1 MPEIT
6 RIRTI
11 SKQTHLNRVPLE
23 TDIIQAPH
31 PCKQQMNSTV
41 LIAIPATGHP
51 GRMGHFWTAC
61 HESRYGCFHQRQNL
75 NPDAPVQTT
84 CRFSILS
91 FGWCFAAAPV

>member
-41 LIAIPATGHP
+41 LDNRVSSWFLCVSHRPKRLTPLG
-51 GRMGHFWTAC
+51 
-61 HESRYGCFHQRQNL
+61 
-75 NPDAPVQTT
+75 
-84 CRFSILS
+84 
-91 FGWCFAAAPV
+91 